1 MHLWPKLHRQ
11 CGEGRTSRGLGV
23 QRARQSQPHKVA
35 GGFLAGAKFP
45 IKWTAPEAIHFGVF
59 TIKADVW
66 SFGILLMEMVTYGRV
81 PYPGRWLRPAVTL
94 LAQDGPEMAVMTH
107 VLSSVPRVACLRV
120 TRVPHGGDRK
130 PGAPLW
136 EGVLPLPQQLLLAP
150 GLHPLGAAEVS
161 EPPNL
166 ELSKS
171 QGLNSGFLQLV
182 CFQLRT
188 GGPSLAFIGCLPG
201 SLISPPSRRSESSE
215 LSPSATGGLP
225 QVTFV
230 RDMLWPCAWAITG
243 KRGKFHLGG
252 TAPHT
257 NNPQPG
263 FQLFS

>member
-11 CGEGRTSRGLGV
+11 CGEGRTSRGLEV

-130 PGAPLW
+130 PAAPRW

-166 ELSKS
+166 ELSKPELRFPPV
-171 QGLNSGFLQLV
+171 GLLSVEDRWAL
-182 CFQLRT
+182 
-188 GGPSLAFIGCLPG
+188 SCLHWVPPRKPHQ
-201 SLISPPSRRSESSE
+201 PPSRRSESSE